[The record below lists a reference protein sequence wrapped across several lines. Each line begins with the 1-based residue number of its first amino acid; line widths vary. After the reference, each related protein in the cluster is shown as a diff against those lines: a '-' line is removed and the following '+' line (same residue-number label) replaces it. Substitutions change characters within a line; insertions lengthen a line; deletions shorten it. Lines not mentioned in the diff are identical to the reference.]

1 MGRLNIFITVKFQCL
16 ESKQAG
22 SLPATDTP
30 TIAGIFLTKTCKH
43 KSDQE
48 RLEQIQQFYQVY
60 EQQLA
65 FLLEDTQV
73 ENPVTNTIFLIHQM
87 DLLVNDHFGLRK
99 EVAIA

>member
-1 MGRLNIFITVKFQCL
+1 MKANKLEAFRQQICRQLQEFSSQKPVNI
-16 ESKQAG
+16 
-22 SLPATDTP
+22 
-30 TIAGIFLTKTCKH
+30 

-48 RLEQIQQFYQVY
+48 RLEQIQQFYRVY